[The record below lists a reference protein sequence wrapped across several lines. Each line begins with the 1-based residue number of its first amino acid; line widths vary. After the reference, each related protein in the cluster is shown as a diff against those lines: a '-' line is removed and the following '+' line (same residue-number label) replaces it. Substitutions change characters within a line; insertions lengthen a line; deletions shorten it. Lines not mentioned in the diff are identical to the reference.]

1 MAKIELKQK
10 EKQVEEE
17 EGKKSIAR
25 SHTQCYMYER
35 AKRRTKNKKN
45 KILSEIKKNQNKE
58 KSMKVNRG
66 IFYTHTA
73 NSYTM
78 FTSFILD
85 RKHILLFISMVSIV
99 ASIVYIIV

>member
-1 MAKIELKQK
+1 MKEQK
-10 EKQVEEE
+10 EEQK
-17 EGKKSIAR
+17 I
-25 SHTQCYMYER
+25 
-35 AKRRTKNKKN
+35 KN